1 LASFSKELA
10 MRECEVVT
18 KVVERLKCEGVPN
31 PQVRYGREHGP
42 DIEAQL
48 PSSRRLLFIE
58 AKGDVK
64 APDLAIGVALYQILA
79 RYDGQAVCGIAL
91 PYSRRYQNL
100 VRNILPGIQR
110 LGLHVIFVR
119 DAEVWHL
126 SPNAGGFLPSK
137 PVSLVE
143 ALER

>member
-1 LASFSKELA
+1 MKA
-10 MRECEVVT
+10 
-18 KVVERLKCEGVPN
+18 EGVLN
-31 PQVRYGREHGP
+31 LKVRYGQERGP

-48 PSSRRLLFIE
+48 PDSYRLLFIE
-58 AKGDVK
+58 AKGETA
-64 APDLAIGVALYQILA
+64 APDVDLGTALHQILT

-91 PYSRRYQNL
+91 PFTERYKKL

-110 LGLHVIFVR
+110 LGLHILFVR

-126 SPNAGGFLPSK
+126 SPNAAGFFPTK

-143 ALER
+143 ALKK

>member
-1 LASFSKELA
+1 MTMQE
-10 MRECEVVT
+10 RQVT
-18 KVVERLKCEGVPN
+18 AAIAEKLKREGVLSL
-31 PQVRYGREHGP
+31 QVRYGREHGP

-48 PSSRRLLFIE
+48 PNFRRLLFIE
-58 AKGDVK
+58 AKGETK
-64 APDLAIGVALYQILA
+64 APDLDLGTALYQILA

-91 PYSRRYQNL
+91 PFSRKYQKL

-110 LGLHVIFVR
+110 LGLHVIFVK

-137 PVSLVE
+137 PASLVE